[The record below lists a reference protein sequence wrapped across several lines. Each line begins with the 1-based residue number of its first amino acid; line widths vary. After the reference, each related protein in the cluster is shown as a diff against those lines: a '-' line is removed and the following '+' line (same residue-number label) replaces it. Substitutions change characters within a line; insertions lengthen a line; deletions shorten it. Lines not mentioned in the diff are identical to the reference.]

1 MAKNPKNPKKTE
13 DPNVIDEKAQREFE
27 ELRAR
32 LRAETEADM
41 VVLRAL
47 LDAERQARGLGAGAE
62 GLRRRR
68 RVARIRGGQGDR
80 RPAARGDA
88 RGRGKRR
95 PPRRPRRPTRRSPPY
110 TPTPAKRCEEIKA
123 RFEARRAGYADK
135 VFGLVTGAGDE

>member
-47 LDAERQARGLGAGAE
+47 LDAERQARGLEQAAEDYAVGAE
-62 GLRRRR
+62 W
-68 RVARIRGGQGDR
+68 RVSEADR
-80 RPAARGDA
+80 AIDAQQRAATREAVEKAAAEAAKEADEKIAAVHADAAR
-88 RGRGKRR
+88 
-95 PPRRPRRPTRRSPPY
+95 
-110 TPTPAKRCEEIKA
+110 RCEEIKA
-123 RFEARRAGYADK
+123 RFESRRAGYADK

>member
-47 LDAERQARGLGAGAE
+47 LDAERQARGLEQAAEDYAVGAE
-62 GLRRRR
+62 WRVSEADRAIDAQQRAATREAVEKAAAEAAKEADEKIAAVHADAGQALRGDQGAFRGQAR
-68 RVARIRGGQGDR
+68 RIRRQGVRPCDR
-80 RPAARGDA
+80 C
-88 RGRGKRR
+88 GR
-95 PPRRPRRPTRRSPPY
+95 
-110 TPTPAKRCEEIKA
+110 
-123 RFEARRAGYADK
+123 
-135 VFGLVTGAGDE
+135 